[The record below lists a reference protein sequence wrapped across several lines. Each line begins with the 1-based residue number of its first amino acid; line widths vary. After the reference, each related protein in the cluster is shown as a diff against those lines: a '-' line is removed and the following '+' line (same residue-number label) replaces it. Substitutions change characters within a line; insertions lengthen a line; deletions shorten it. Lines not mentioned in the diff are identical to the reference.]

1 MIDRK
6 RFGLFYGVV
15 QKEEDPKHVDR
26 LRVKLDRDGKV
37 TAWASVVHPTSW
49 YALPDAGDTVVVAFV
64 EGDPDQPI
72 ILGGVWNDSKSS
84 PEVNKDGK
92 NNHRGYRSRTGHR
105 LVFED
110 GDKPKLVVIDMK
122 GKNVV
127 GLGEFASGGSG
138 PNACEVFAPPMATGS
153 GVSLSAT
160 EGSLEITCKGALSVE
175 AENIKINA
183 KKTIEV
189 GVRAALTLTG
199 DSKVKLSSTLL
210 NIDPQLMLV

>member
-1 MIDRK
+1 MAR
-6 RFGLFYGVV
+6 RLFGLFYGIV
-15 QKEEDPKHVDR
+15 QKGEDPDHLDR
-26 LRVKLDRDGKV
+26 FRVTLDRDGMG
-37 TAWASVVHPTSW
+37 THWASIVLPAAW
-49 YALPDAGDTVVVAFV
+49 YAIPDPDDTVVVAFID
-64 EGDPDQPI
+64 GDPDRPV
-72 ILGGVWNDSKSS
+72 ILGCVWNDRLPP

-110 GDKPKLVVIDMK
+110 GDKAKLVVIDMK

-138 PNACEVFAPPMATGS
+138 PNACEVFAPPMASGS

-160 EGSLEITCKGALSVE
+160 EGSLTITCKGALSVE

-183 KKTIEV
+183 KQTLEV
-189 GVRAALTLTG
+189 GVKAALSLTG
-199 DSKVKLSSTLL
+199 DSKVKLSSALL